1 MIPATPDGL
10 QTVSDAAG
18 HPLYRQIYERFRGAI
33 AEGTLK
39 PGDRIPSARALA
51 KEIGV
56 ARGTIEVA
64 YSLLASEG
72 YIQARGQAGTVVA
85 PNLQPLARS
94 APAAKARPAE
104 APEDGWQRPAA
115 PLPFQMGLPA
125 LDAFPRKIWARLGAR
140 HLRGM
145 QPPDLAYPDPS
156 GLLALRTATAA
167 YLQVARGIQCTPS
180 QVFITTGYNNTLQLI
195 MQALFKPGD
204 SVWVE
209 DPGYPPTRALLAQA
223 GMQAV
228 PVRVDAQGL
237 VVEAGIAQDPR
248 ARAAVVTP
256 AHQSPLCLSL
266 SLPRRQALLD
276 WAERSSAWIVEDDYD
291 GEYRYVGRPLP
302 ALKSLDRQGRV
313 LYSGTFSKVLFPGM
327 RLAYLVVPE
336 EQAPRFERLC
346 LLLAGG
352 APALTQAVLASFIN
366 EGHFARHIQRMRR
379 LYSERREATAAALSS
394 VLGNRLRIDPQP
406 GGMHLVA
413 RLDGH
418 QTDRELAARML
429 RQGLYA
435 HALSHWSAAP
445 DARAG
450 LLMSFTNIVSAEHAE
465 QLARRILQL
474 M

>member
-145 QPPDLAYPDPS
+145 QPPDLAYPAPS

-180 QVFITTGYNNTLQLI
+180 QVFITSGYNNTLQLI

-228 PVRVDAQGL
+228 PVRVDGEGL
-237 VVEAGIAQDPR
+237 VVEAGIAQEPR

-346 LLLAGG
+346 MLLAGG

-394 VLGNRLRIDPQP
+394 VLGTRLRIDPQP

-450 LLMSFTNIVSAEHAE
+450 LLMSFTNIVSAEQAE